1 MRISGSIHIGM
12 FGLRGLAPDREI
24 SGFETAFNEIAPR
37 LVERG
42 HRVTI
47 YCRSTA
53 HSPERR
59 VASDR
64 GVTLRYMPSPGGKN
78 FSALTSTGLA
88 VAHALPRREFD
99 VWFFVNV
106 GMGHHAALARLSG
119 APVVMNVDGLD
130 WRRAKWG
137 PIARSYFYSAAHS
150 AVRWCTT
157 LVTDAHAMRAHYQD
171 HFQRD
176 SEMIAYG
183 AAVEQSEQPHRLAA
197 FDVAPNAYYLIV
209 SRLIPENSLGLM
221 LEGFRAS
228 RTRRKLIVVGGSHYR
243 DDFHRALDEL
253 AATDPRIRMV
263 GPLSD
268 QALLK
273 ELWCNCYGYL
283 HGHSVGGT
291 NPALLRAMGYGAC
304 VLARDTVFNREVLD
318 NAGLFFEGDPAPI
331 AKLINHLDAT
341 PALAGL
347 LRARGV
353 QRVRERYSWEKIV
366 DDYER
371 VFTEAVAKHRSAR

>member
-1 MRISGSIHIGM
+1 M

-47 YCRSTA
+47 YCRAAA
-53 HSPERR
+53 HSPARR
-59 VASDR
+59 VALDR

-78 FSALTSTGLA
+78 FSAVTSTALA

-130 WRRAKWG
+130 WQRAKWG
-137 PIARSYFYSAAHS
+137 PLARGYFYSAAHS
-150 AVRWCTT
+150 AVRYCTT
-157 LVTDAHAMRAHYQD
+157 LVTDAEAMRTHYRD
-171 HFQRD
+171 HFKRE
-176 SEMIAYG
+176 SAMIAYG
-183 AAVEQSEQPHRLAA
+183 ASIETSVEPHHLAA
-197 FDVAPNAYYLIV
+197 FELERHGYYLIV

-228 RTRRKLIVVGGSHYR
+228 RSRRRLIVVGGSHYR
-243 DDFHRALDEL
+243 DGFHREL
-253 AATDPRIRMV
+253 EAIAAQDPRIRMV
-263 GPLSD
+263 GQISD
-268 QALLK
+268 QKVLK

-291 NPALLRAMGYGAC
+291 NPALLRAMGYGSC
-304 VLARDTVFNREVLD
+304 VLARDTVFNREVLG
-318 NAGLFFEGDPAPI
+318 NAGLFFEGDPALI
-331 AKLINHLDAT
+331 AQLVNHLDAT
-341 PALAGL
+341 PALADL
-347 LRARGV
+347 LRGRGTARI
-353 QRVRERYSWEKIV
+353 RDRYSWDKIV
-366 DDYER
+366 DQYER
-371 VFTEAVAKHRSAR
+371 VFTEAVAQRRSGR